1 MTIDA
6 VLVAMFNLLP
16 YKINIETQ
24 EKDLEELYE
33 RVSNTTEP
41 IVSLETL
48 KLSFDVDKYKLLS
61 HTHSQGEFNSDNIPS
76 HILKKLHVQKIL
88 KKQNEIN
95 GKQYIVLTKD
105 DIKQLF
111 SVENWRDKQ
120 LNKLV

>member
-48 KLSFDVDKYKLLS
+48 KLSFDVDKYKLLL
-61 HTHSQGEFNSDNIPS
+61 HTHSQDEFNSDNIPS